1 MTITPE
7 MRDALAKAASD
18 IAEIME
24 RYVDDEVKR
33 DEQERAG
40 DYIQQM
46 RKNIKLTRK
55 MRSRSTHV
63 YRR

>member
-1 MTITPE
+1 MTITSE
-7 MRDALAKAASD
+7 MKDALAKAASD
-18 IAEIME
+18 IAEIIK

-55 MRSRSTHV
+55 MRSRSIHV

>member
-18 IAEIME
+18 IAEVME
-24 RYVDDEVKR
+24 RYVNDEVKR

-46 RKNIKLTRK
+46 RKNIKLTKK
-55 MRSRSTHV
+55 MRSRSIHV